1 MILKEGPDHRS
12 GACRA
17 PYEAGV
23 EAVENTKCDCGHNNP
38 VGTVLCESCG
48 KPLVEEMDNQKQ
60 TLDMRYEGA
69 ARRSQTR
76 NRALIDKVW
85 NFFSSVKVAVILIL
99 ITLAVSI
106 LGTILP
112 QEQYIPSARPEVYY
126 PQQYGVVGEIYYK
139 LGLSDLYSSWP
150 FRLLI
155 AMIGVSLVVCSL
167 DRVLPLYRALK
178 NQRVTKDPVFLTRQ
192 RIHAQQEMTEQ
203 EGIAL
208 MDRLAEGLSRKRYH
222 VRREGSALLAEKGR
236 FSRWG
241 PYINH
246 VGLIILLLGILL
258 LRVPGFYLNEFV
270 FVREGETKPV
280 PRTPYYVKNEAASV
294 VFYDPEELPPDMA
307 ESGQSV
313 IKQYETKAVLFTK
326 DPETG
331 ELEPVHRQTIR
342 VNHPLQYQGVE
353 LFQSD
358 FQTKLKGL
366 DLAVRDKKTGKTI
379 GSFTVDLE
387 NPKFREPYRLS
398 GGVEV
403 RILEYFPDFA
413 MEENRPITLSEE
425 PNRPAFVFEVK
436 TPELKEP
443 EKSWVIAGTNMD
455 EVQKDNRYE
464 MKLSKIQTV
473 NQSGLIVRQQKG
485 TPIIFAGAMIFVIG
499 LVIGFYWQHRRVWIR
514 WKEGILY
521 LGAHTNKNWFG
532 FRRELEQAAEGTDLR
547 LVFPTSGRRENG

>member
-1 MILKEGPDHRS
+1 M
-12 GACRA
+12 GALD
-17 PYEAGV
+17 
-23 EAVENTKCDCGHNNP
+23 NTKCECGHTNP
-38 VGTVLCESCG
+38 FGTVLCESCG
-48 KPLVEEMDNQKQ
+48 KPLDEKDGQE
-60 TLDMRYEGA
+60 TRSLDMRYEGA

-76 NRALIDKVW
+76 NRGLIDKVW
-85 NFFSSVKVAVILIL
+85 GFFSSVKVAVALIL

-112 QEQYIPSARPEVYY
+112 QEQYIPSARPDVYY

-155 AMIGVSLVVCSL
+155 GLIGVSLVVCSL
-167 DRVLPLYRALK
+167 DRVVPLYRALK
-178 NQRVTKDPVFLTRQ
+178 NQRVTKDPIFLTRQ
-192 RIHAQQEMTEQ
+192 RIHAQREMTEK

-208 MDRLAEGLSRKRYH
+208 MDRLAERLSRKRYH
-222 VRREGSALLAEKGR
+222 IRREGAALLAEKGR

-246 VGLIILLLGILL
+246 VGLIIFLIGILL

-280 PRTPYYVKNEAASV
+280 PQTPYYVKNEAASV
-294 VFYDPEELPPDMA
+294 VFYDPEELPPDA
-307 ESGQSV
+307 AGSGQPV
-313 IKQYETKAVLFTK
+313 VKQYETKAVLFTK

-342 VNHPLQYQGVE
+342 VNHPLKYQDVE

-366 DLAVRDKKTGKTI
+366 ELSVRDRKTGKTI
-379 GSFTVDLE
+379 GSFTVDLD
-387 NPKFREPYRLS
+387 NPKFRKSYRLP
-398 GGVEV
+398 GGAEV

-425 PNRPAFVFEVK
+425 PNRPAFVFELK

-455 EVQKDNRYE
+455 EVQKENRYE
-464 MKLSKIQTV
+464 IELAKIQTV

-485 TPIIFAGAMIFVIG
+485 TPIIFTGAVIFVIG
-499 LVIGFYWQHRRVWIR
+499 LAIGFYWQHRRVWIR

>member
-1 MILKEGPDHRS
+1 MP
-12 GACRA
+12 RA
-17 PYEAGV
+17 QRKRGV
-23 EAVENTKCDCGHNNP
+23 EALDNTKCECGHTNP
-38 VGTVLCESCG
+38 FGTVLCESCG
-48 KPLVEEMDNQKQ
+48 KPLDEKDGQEPRS
-60 TLDMRYEGA
+60 LDMRYEGA

-76 NRALIDKVW
+76 NRGLIDKVW
-85 NFFSSVKVAVILIL
+85 GFFSSVKVAVALIL

-112 QEQYIPSARPEVYY
+112 QEQYIPSARPDVYY

-155 AMIGVSLVVCSL
+155 GLIGVSLVVCSL
-167 DRVLPLYRALK
+167 DRVVPLYRALK

-192 RIHAQQEMTEQ
+192 RIHAQREMTER

-208 MDRLAEGLSRKRYH
+208 MDRLAERLSRKRYH
-222 VRREGSALLAEKGR
+222 IRREGAALLAEKGR

-246 VGLIILLLGILL
+246 VGLIIFLIGILL

-280 PRTPYYVKNEAASV
+280 PQTPYYVKNETASV
-294 VFYDPEELPPDMA
+294 VFYDPEELPPDVA
-307 ESGQSV
+307 GSGQPV

-342 VNHPLQYQGVE
+342 VNHPLQYQDVE

-366 DLAVRDKKTGKTI
+366 DLSVRDKKTGKTI
-379 GSFTVDLE
+379 GSFTVDLD
-387 NPKFREPYRLS
+387 NPRFRESYRLP
-398 GGVEV
+398 GGAEV

-425 PNRPAFVFEVK
+425 PNRPAFVFELR

-455 EVQKDNRYE
+455 EVQKDNRYDIE
-464 MKLSKIQTV
+464 LSKIHTV

-485 TPIIFAGAMIFVIG
+485 TPIIFTGAVIFVIG

>member
-1 MILKEGPDHRS
+1 M
-12 GACRA
+12 
-17 PYEAGV
+17 
-23 EAVENTKCDCGHNNP
+23 ENTKCECGHTNP
-38 VGTVLCESCG
+38 FGTVLCESCG
-48 KPLVEEMDNQKQ
+48 KPLDEKEGQETQ
-60 TLDMRYEGA
+60 SLDMRYEGA

-76 NRALIDKVW
+76 NRALVDKVW
-85 NFFSSVKVAVILIL
+85 SFFSSVKVAVALIL

-112 QEQYIPSARPEVYY
+112 QEQYIPSARPDVYY

-155 AMIGVSLVVCSL
+155 GLIGVSLVVCSL
-167 DRVLPLYRALK
+167 DRVVPLYRALK
-178 NQRVTKDPVFLTRQ
+178 NQRVVKDPVFLTRQ
-192 RIHAQQEMTEQ
+192 RIHARKEMTEQ
-203 EGIAL
+203 EGTAL
-208 MDRLAEGLSRKRYH
+208 MDLLAERLSRKRYQ
-222 VRREGSALLAEKGR
+222 VRREGAALLAEKGR

-246 VGLIILLLGILL
+246 VGLIIFLIGILL

-270 FVREGETKPV
+270 FVREGETKRV
-280 PRTPYYVKNEAASV
+280 PQTPYYVKNEAASV
-294 VFYDPEELPPDMA
+294 VFYDPEELPKDA
-307 ESGQSV
+307 AGSGQPV
-313 IKQYETKAVLFTK
+313 VKQYETKAVLLAK

-331 ELEPVHRQTIR
+331 ELKPVHRQTIR
-342 VNHPLQYQGVE
+342 VNHPLKYQDVE

-366 DLAVRDKKTGKTI
+366 DLSVRDKRTGKTV
-379 GSFTVDLE
+379 GSFTVDL
-387 NPKFREPYRLS
+387 NKPKFREPYRLP
-398 GGVEV
+398 GGAEV

-425 PNRPAFVFEVK
+425 PNRPAFVFELA
-436 TPELKEP
+436 TPELKKP

-455 EVQKDNRYE
+455 EVQKENRYKIE
-464 MKLSKIQTV
+464 LEKIQTV

-485 TPIIFAGAMIFVIG
+485 TPIIFAGAVIFVIG
-499 LVIGFYWQHRRVWIR
+499 LAIGFYWQHRRVWIR

>member
-1 MILKEGPDHRS
+1 MPS
-12 GACRA
+12 AN
-17 PYEAGV
+17 EAGV
-23 EAVENTKCDCGHNNP
+23 EAVENTKCECGHNNP

-48 KPLVEEMDNQKQ
+48 KPLDENGQENQS
-60 TLDMRYEGA
+60 LDMRYEGA

-99 ITLAVSI
+99 ITLGVSI

-112 QEQYIPSARPEVYY
+112 QEQYIPSARPDVYY
-126 PQQYGVVGEIYYK
+126 PQQYGVIGEIYYK

-155 AMIGVSLVVCSL
+155 GMIGVSLVVCSL
-167 DRVLPLYRALK
+167 DRVVPLYRALK
-178 NQRVTKDPVFLTRQ
+178 NQTVVKDPVFLTRQ
-192 RIHAQQEMTEQ
+192 RIHARQEMTEK
-203 EGIAL
+203 EGTAL
-208 MDRLAEGLSRKRYH
+208 MDRLAEGMARKRYKI
-222 VRREGSALLAEKGR
+222 RREGAALLAEKGR

-246 VGLIILLLGILL
+246 TGLILFLIGILL

-270 FVREGETKPV
+270 FVREGEIKPV
-280 PRTPYYVKNEAASV
+280 PQTPYYVKNESASV
-294 VFYDPEELPPDMA
+294 VYYDPKELPPDVA
-307 ESGQSV
+307 ENEQPV
-313 IKQYETKAVLFTK
+313 IKQYETKAILYTK
-326 DPETG
+326 DSETG
-331 ELEPVHRQTIR
+331 ELKPVHRQTIR
-342 VNHPLQYQGVE
+342 VNHPLHYQDIE

-366 DLAVRDKKTGKTI
+366 DLSVRDKRTGETI
-379 GSFTVDLE
+379 GTFTVDLD
-387 NPKFREPYRLS
+387 NPRFRESYRLP
-398 GGVEV
+398 GGAEV

-425 PNRPAFVFEVK
+425 PNRPAFVFELR

-455 EVQKDNRYE
+455 EVQKDNRYDIE
-464 MKLSKIQTV
+464 LAKIRTV

-485 TPIIFAGAMIFVIG
+485 TPIIFTGAVIFVIG

>member
-1 MILKEGPDHRS
+1 MD
-12 GACRA
+12 
-17 PYEAGV
+17 
-23 EAVENTKCDCGHNNP
+23 NTKCECGHNNP

-48 KPLVEEMDNQKQ
+48 KPLVEIEGQKS
-60 TLDMRYEGA
+60 LDMRYEGA

-76 NRALIDKVW
+76 NRALIDKIW
-85 NFFSSVKVAVILIL
+85 NFFSSVKVAVVLIL
-99 ITLAVSI
+99 ITLGVSI

-112 QEQYIPSARPEVYY
+112 QEQYIPSARPDVFY
-126 PQQYGVVGEIYYK
+126 PQQYGVIGEIYYK

-167 DRVLPLYRALK
+167 DRVVPLYRALK
-178 NQRVTKDPVFLTRQ
+178 NQRVSKDPVFLTRQ

-203 EGIAL
+203 EGTAL
-208 MDRLAEGLSRKRYH
+208 MDRLAERLSRKRYR
-222 VRREGSALLAEKGR
+222 VRREGAALLAEKGR

-246 VGLIILLLGILL
+246 IGLIIFLIGVLL

-270 FVREGETKPV
+270 FVREGEIKRV
-280 PRTPYYVKNEAASV
+280 PKTPYYVKNEAASV
-294 VFYDPEELPPDMA
+294 VFYDPKELPPDMA
-307 ESGQSV
+307 ESGQPV
-313 IKQYETKAVLFTK
+313 IKQFETKAELYAK
-326 DPETG
+326 NPETG
-331 ELEPVHRQTIR
+331 ALEPVHRQTIR
-342 VNHPLQYQGVE
+342 VNHPLKYQDVE

-366 DLAVRDKKTGKTI
+366 ELSVRDKKREKTI
-379 GSFTVDLE
+379 GSFRVDLE
-387 NPKFREPYRLS
+387 NPKFRQSYRLP
-398 GGVEV
+398 GGAEV

-413 MEENRPITLSEE
+413 MEGNRPITLSEE
-425 PNRPAFVFEVK
+425 PNRPAFVFELK

-455 EVQKDNRYE
+455 EYQKENRYE
-464 MKLSKIQTV
+464 IELSKVQTV
-473 NQSGLIVRQQKG
+473 NQSGLTVRQQKG
-485 TPIIFAGAMIFVIG
+485 TPILLAGAIIFVIG
-499 LVIGFYWQHRRVWIR
+499 LAIGFYWQHRRVWIR

-532 FRRELEQAAEGTDLR
+532 FRRELEQAAEGADLR
-547 LVFPTSGRRENG
+547 LVVPTSGRREKG

>member
-1 MILKEGPDHRS
+1 M
-12 GACRA
+12 
-17 PYEAGV
+17 
-23 EAVENTKCDCGHNNP
+23 EAVENIKCECGHTNP
-38 VGTVLCESCG
+38 FGTVLCESCG
-48 KPLVEEMDNQKQ
+48 KPLDEKDGQETQS
-60 TLDMRYEGA
+60 LDMRYEGA

-76 NRALIDKVW
+76 NRALFDKIW
-85 NFFSSVKVAVILIL
+85 SFFSSVKVAVVLIL
-99 ITLAVSI
+99 LTLAVSI

-112 QEQYIPSARPEVYY
+112 QEQYIPSARPDVYY

-155 AMIGVSLVVCSL
+155 GLIGVSLVVCSL
-167 DRVLPLYRALK
+167 DRVVPLYRALK
-178 NQRVTKDPVFLTRQ
+178 NQRVVKDPVFLTRQ
-192 RIHAQQEMTEQ
+192 RIHARKEMTEQ
-203 EGIAL
+203 EGTAL
-208 MDRLAEGLSRKRYH
+208 MDLLAERLSRKRYQ
-222 VRREGSALLAEKGR
+222 VRREGAALLAEKGR

-246 VGLIILLLGILL
+246 VGLIIFLIGILL

-270 FVREGETKPV
+270 FVREGETKRV
-280 PRTPYYVKNEAASV
+280 PQTPYYVKNEAASV
-294 VFYDPEELPPDMA
+294 VFYDPEELPKDA
-307 ESGQSV
+307 AGSGQPV
-313 IKQYETKAVLFTK
+313 VKQYETKAVLLAK

-331 ELEPVHRQTIR
+331 ELKPVHRQTIR
-342 VNHPLQYQGVE
+342 VNHPLKYQDVE

-366 DLAVRDKKTGKTI
+366 VLSVRDKKTGKTV
-379 GSFTVDLE
+379 GSFTVDL
-387 NPKFREPYRLS
+387 NKPKFREPYRLP
-398 GGVEV
+398 GGAEV

-425 PNRPAFVFEVK
+425 PNRPAFVFELA
-436 TPELKEP
+436 TPELKKP

-455 EVQKDNRYE
+455 EVQKENRYKIE
-464 MKLSKIQTV
+464 LENIQTV

-485 TPIIFAGAMIFVIG
+485 TPIIFAGAVIFVIG
-499 LVIGFYWQHRRVWIR
+499 LAIGFYWQHRRVWIR